1 MEELKETEEE
11 LEEIKEKVSSSTDEL
26 NDTYND
32 LDTIKVKVKGLS
44 SELNKVQKWVRKKQ
58 ENLLM

>member
-1 MEELKETEEE
+1 MPFGRFPLR
-11 LEEIKEKVSSSTDEL
+11 LENIKEKVSSSTDEL

-44 SELNKVQKWVRKKQ
+44 SELNKVQK
-58 ENLLM
+58 